1 MEAISDF
8 INKVSCE
15 GAQHEPAVSK
25 VVQAKLKMILTEM
38 IENCDEITGA
48 MVSSLDGLAWA
59 ELLPNGLD
67 PNRFA
72 AMSSAMLAL
81 GDTMM
86 KETQN
91 SRPKNIFMEGE
102 TGMILVLHA
111 GKNLLL
117 TIFTVATQHIG
128 MPLAFAKKASD
139 EISQLNL
146 NVMSQHSE

>member
-1 MEAISDF
+1 MEVISDF
-8 INKVSCE
+8 ITKVSNE
-15 GAQHEPAVSK
+15 GASHSAEVSK
-25 VVQAKLKMILTEM
+25 VIQAKLKMILSDM
-38 IENCDEITGA
+38 IDGCSEITGA
-48 MVSSLDGLAWA
+48 MVSSVDGLAWA

-86 KETQN
+86 KDTQN
-91 SRPKNIFMEGE
+91 TRPKNMFLEGDS
-102 TGMILVLHA
+102 GMILVLHA

-117 TIFTVATQHIG
+117 TIFTVKTQHIG
-128 MPLAFAKKASD
+128 MPLAFAKKASE

-146 NVMSQHSE
+146 NALSENGG